1 MIATSPSA
9 TAVAAVAKPT
19 TDTHQPGDDDADP
32 GTGVTATSPRPRP
45 PRPGNASRSRSL
57 RPQKPSKLAE
67 NAVHVADYLYRYYDP
82 LTGRW
87 LNRDPIEEDGGVN
100 LYGFVEN
107 DGVNVFDILG
117 NFGENNGEQEWED
130 YQVKFDKVTS
140 CSIVIY
146 AGHGLGNNHFDSY
159 KELITKESL
168 PASKVP
174 ARIFTEDD
182 AFATV
187 VACNADAYVK
197 VQPIPGTGNN
207 GQLPGYTMATRELF
221 GGADFVTDVKRAFA
235 AGISNASKLCSGK
248 ACCTKIQVKVELWG
262 KKAIKKYQKDFP
274 RASYDI
280 SYDCASGAQSPITP

>member
-1 MIATSPSA
+1 
-9 TAVAAVAKPT
+9 
-19 TDTHQPGDDDADP
+19 
-32 GTGVTATSPRPRP
+32 
-45 PRPGNASRSRSL
+45 
-57 RPQKPSKLAE
+57 LAE
-67 NAVHVADYLYRYYDP
+67 NTVHVADYLYRYYDP

-87 LNRDPIEEDGGVN
+87 PSIDPIEEEGGLN
-100 LYGFVEN
+100 LYGFVGN
-107 DGVNVFDILG
+107 DGVNAFDILG
-117 NFGENNGEQEWED
+117 NFGENNGEQDSTREEEWEH

-146 AGHGLGNNHFDSY
+146 AGHGLGNKHFDSY

-168 PASKVP
+168 RASKVP

-182 AFATV
+182 AYATV

-197 VQPIPGTGNN
+197 VHPIPGTGNN

-221 GGADFVTDVKRAFA
+221 GGPDFVTDVKRAFA

-262 KKAIKKYQKDFP
+262 EKAIKNYQKDFP